1 MAQSAEKMHTARCSM
16 HYRGRADMESA
27 PTQREEQAPPLQRV
41 QVDMVS
47 ARYNTYRLF
56 PEFHCN
62 TKCIFFV
69 CLPRNIEKI
78 IFFQGYRESCS
89 PSPSWAQGYADS
101 GRHESPA
108 ASGWRNRQQIQRG
121 GNRSERCKG
130 PYSAAEYTRA
140 PR

>member
-101 GRHESPA
+101 GRHE
-108 ASGWRNRQQIQRG
+108 
-121 GNRSERCKG
+121 
-130 PYSAAEYTRA
+130 
-140 PR
+140 